1 MRVQVTIPSTAGLGT
16 DTERRS
22 HSAPSAR
29 FQYTYRSS
37 ILTAQDATR
46 VQSGCLRELSGSS
59 SSTVR
64 TKPERNQGAINIK
77 LNVRSTPTQVAR
89 IHLLPTRRLT
99 TVDSCVTT
107 RPRIHIPA
115 TTPHILTSSPSHP
128 HSEGDVSTLR
138 RKPTPKDTPA
148 KACCLPCVNL
158 YLT

>member
-1 MRVQVTIPSTAGLGT
+1 MRDKNTVHSTLSQCTNA
-16 DTERRS
+16 ERRP
-22 HSAPSAR
+22 HSARSAR

-46 VQSGCLRELSGSS
+46 VQSGCVREQSGSR

-99 TVDSCVTT
+99 TVNFCVTT